1 MTRTLASFRTTAL
14 VAALM
19 AGAVLSTPALA
30 VAPAAAATGEQAK
43 LKLDHLADAFY
54 LARAKFDPLL
64 YATANGDSRY
74 DDQIGMRIAP
84 KVRAQQFALYHK
96 MQQQLHA
103 IPRAQLAD
111 KAQLNYDL
119 LAFEL
124 DSALDMEKFPE
135 HLLPINQMD
144 NVPSTLANYAD
155 GTGSQPLTTPKQ
167 YDAYLSRIN
176 QLPAWI
182 DQAIANM
189 KEGIRTG
196 VVLPKAITVSM
207 LPQFQNL
214 RSRSAETSIFYSP
227 ITRLP
232 AQFSDA
238 DKQRLTAAYRA
249 SVTKLEPALDRLAH
263 FLETDY
269 LAASRDSTGLGA
281 LPNGQAWYLAAIK
294 DNTSLALPPAQIHE
308 LGLKEVARIQAQ
320 LAALGPKLGYNGPAD
335 QLPQW
340 VAAQDKFKPFK
351 TDEEVLNAYRDI
363 YAKVSAQ
370 LPTYFSLLPKAKL
383 SLQLEPELTRATA
396 SDHYTPLAA
405 DGSHPGV
412 FWPVVNDATKYS
424 DVSMV
429 SLFLHEGVPGH
440 HLHAALLKELDL
452 PDFRKFNTENP
463 ETASY
468 TEGWALY
475 CETLGKEFGLYDN
488 PAFYYGHLNDEL
500 LRAVR
505 LVVDTGMHAQG
516 WTREQAIDYTMKTL
530 GYSHGRA
537 QNQIERYMVMPA
549 QALAYKIGAMK
560 ILELRARAQQA
571 LGPKFSYQK
580 FHEVVTGDGTL
591 SLAILE
597 AQVDRWIASAK

>member
-30 VAPAAAATGEQAK
+30 VAPAAAATSEQAK

>member
-1 MTRTLASFRTTAL
+1 MYSARSTSTKDSRMTRTLASFRTTAL

-30 VAPAAAATGEQAK
+30 VAPAAAAASEQAK

-135 HLLPINQMD
+135 HMLPINQMD

-214 RSRSAETSIFYSP
+214 RSKTAETSIFYSP

-249 SVTKLEPALDRLAH
+249 SVTKLEP
-263 FLETDY
+263 
-269 LAASRDSTGLGA
+269 
-281 LPNGQAWYLAAIK
+281 
-294 DNTSLALPPAQIHE
+294 E

-320 LAALGPKLGYNGPAD
+320 LAALGPKLGYDGPAD

>member
-135 HLLPINQMD
+135 HMLPINQMD

-320 LAALGPKLGYNGPAD
+320 LAALGPKLGYDGPAD

>member
-320 LAALGPKLGYNGPAD
+320 LAALGPKLGYDGPAD

>member
-135 HLLPINQMD
+135 HMLPINQMD

>member
-30 VAPAAAATGEQAK
+30 VAPAAAATSEQAK

-135 HLLPINQMD
+135 HMLPINQMD

-214 RSRSAETSIFYSP
+214 RSKTAETSIFYSP

-249 SVTKLEPALDRLAH
+249 AVTKLEPALDRLAH

-320 LAALGPKLGYNGPAD
+320 LAALGPKLGYDGPAD

-516 WTREQAIDYTMKTL
+516 WTREQAIAYTMKTL